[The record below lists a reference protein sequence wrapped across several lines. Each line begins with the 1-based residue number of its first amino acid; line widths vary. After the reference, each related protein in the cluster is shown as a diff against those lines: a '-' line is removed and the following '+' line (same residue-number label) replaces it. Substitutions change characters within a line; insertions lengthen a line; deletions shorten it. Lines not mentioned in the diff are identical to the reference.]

1 MKKLFCLLM
10 TLCMMAAVPA
20 LAAEDLTGRPLADG
34 VVTAVNYVDVTAP
47 MSGTLTAFD
56 LTAGDAVEAGQTL
69 MGFVTTGI
77 YATEDATV
85 KAVYASE
92 GDDATAAMNRWG
104 AVLGLEPDIDQQV
117 QATTTG
123 AYNSEDTRTLHLGET
138 LYFQSTKSSHTEGTG
153 RVVAVSDSGYVLD
166 ILTGDFD
173 QKENVTLY
181 RNDSYDAKKCV
192 GKGVITRRSS
202 LMVQGSGRV
211 AALHVQEGD
220 HVVKGQ
226 LLMEL
231 VSADAAPDAYQ
242 PEVTASAA
250 GVVATVAVNP
260 GQQVWKGQLLCRIY
274 LTDTLEVVADVDEMD
289 LGTLKVGDTV
299 PVTLDVN
306 KAQVLNGTVTEIS
319 ALGVTKQNAAYYT
332 VHVSIPAGSG
342 RLGASASIYLQ

>member
-1 MKKLFCLLM
+1 
-10 TLCMMAAVPA
+10 
-20 LAAEDLTGRPLADG
+20 
-34 VVTAVNYVDVTAP
+34 
-47 MSGTLTAFD
+47 
-56 LTAGDAVEAGQTL
+56 
-69 MGFVTTGI
+69 
-77 YATEDATV
+77 
-85 KAVYASE
+85 
-92 GDDATAAMNRWG
+92 MNRWG
-104 AVLGLEPDIDQQV
+104 AVLGLEPDVDQQV

-138 LYFQSTKSSHTEGTG
+138 LYFQSTKSGHTEGTG

-173 QKENVTLY
+173 QKEAVTLY

-250 GVVATVAVNP
+250 G
-260 GQQVWKGQLLCRIY
+260 QQVWQGQLLCRIY

-332 VHVSIPAGSG
+332 VHVSIPSGSG

>member
-10 TLCMMAAVPA
+10 TLCMMVAVPA

-138 LYFQSTKSSHTEGTG
+138 LYFQSTKSSRTEGTG
-153 RVVAVSDSGYVLD
+153 RVVAVSGSGYVLD

-173 QKENVTLY
+173 QKEAVTLY

-192 GKGVITRRSS
+192 G
-202 LMVQGSGRV
+202 
-211 AALHVQEGD
+211 
-220 HVVKGQ
+220 
-226 LLMEL
+226 
-231 VSADAAPDAYQ
+231 
-242 PEVTASAA
+242 
-250 GVVATVAVNP
+250 
-260 GQQVWKGQLLCRIY
+260 
-274 LTDTLEVVADVDEMD
+274 
-289 LGTLKVGDTV
+289 
-299 PVTLDVN
+299 
-306 KAQVLNGTVTEIS
+306 
-319 ALGVTKQNAAYYT
+319 
-332 VHVSIPAGSG
+332 
-342 RLGASASIYLQ
+342 

>member
-20 LAAEDLTGRPLADG
+20 LAVEDLTGRPLADG

-104 AVLGLEPDIDQQV
+104 AVLGLEPDVDQQV

-138 LYFQSTKSSHTEGTG
+138 LYFQSTKSGHTEGTG
-153 RVVAVSDSGYVLD
+153 RVVSVSDSGYVLD

-173 QKENVTLY
+173 QKEAVTLY

-192 GKGVITRRSS
+192 GKGVITRRIS
-202 LMVQGSGRV
+202 LMVQGSVRV
-211 AALHVQEGD
+211 AALHVQEVD
-220 HVVKGQ
+220 HLVKGQ

-231 VSADAAPDAYQ
+231 
-242 PEVTASAA
+242 
-250 GVVATVAVNP
+250 
-260 GQQVWKGQLLCRIY
+260 VWKGQLLCRIY

-306 KAQVLNGTVTEIS
+306 KSQVLNGTVTEIS